1 MEKLLFE
8 IGTEEIPAKF
18 MPGILKQLQELAA
31 GKMQELRIPFE
42 NITVYGTPRRMTF
55 IAAGVAE
62 TQADSTIEA
71 KGPSVK
77 IAFVSGAPSKAAIG
91 FARGQ
96 GIDVK
101 DLEVR
106 GEYVYAVKHLAGQP
120 VADLL
125 PGLLLDI
132 LESLSFPKNM
142 RWADYDFRFV
152 RPIRWL
158 VALFGEKVIPVEIT
172 GVKSGRYSMGHRFMQ
187 QSMKE
192 AVETKGLLSA
202 AINKVGNVVHSAV
215 MGMQGA
221 VEIPNADAYVQALAD
236 NFVMV
241 DQDARRELIRQQVTE
256 LAAAEGGIAEID
268 EDLLEE
274 VNYLVEY
281 PTALCGKFE
290 EKFLSLPKEAIITPM
305 REHQRYFPVVDEEG
319 RLLNKFITVR
329 NGGKEFLD
337 VVAHGNERVLRAR
350 LSDAEF
356 FFNEDRKKPLID
368 RQDGLTKIVF
378 QEGLGNLADKTERLL
393 KLGRVF
399 GEECGLH
406 EEAAVVLERAT
417 ELAKTDLTTGMVTE
431 FTELQGV
438 MGKEYALLDG
448 ESPEVAEA
456 IFEQYLPRFAGDV
469 LPQTEAGKVLSI
481 IDKVDNIVA
490 TFSRGLIPT
499 GSQDPYALRRQT
511 IGILNILLGSEW
523 NISLRPI
530 FKASMELLNVATDKQ
545 EELLNAL
552 LGEQLAWAL
561 EDRMEISHQL
571 QILRDSQGGKYT
583 PFISSEVNKTLKLK
597 LESSTSLQSI
607 IRNLTGGNTT
617 NIFNQFNQQN
627 NLNTENTIS
636 IEEARTIVLESQ
648 KVLTK
653 TEEAK
658 LLEDKYDI
666 NSLPEVVATKQE
678 GVDTSKEGL
687 NLNKKEL
694 NQITDNYK
702 AAMELSSKEH
712 HELRREIEMRID
724 TDSYDPEMDRYLE
737 DDEILESE
745 EDTSLAASFL
755 NKRK

>member
-96 GIDVK
+96 GVDVNE
-101 DLEVR
+101 LEVR

-125 PGLLLDI
+125 PALLLDI

-158 VALFGEKVIPVEIT
+158 VALFGDKVVPVEIT

-192 AVETKGLLSA
+192 AVENKGLLSA
-202 AINKVGNVVHSAV
+202 ALNKVGNVVHSAV

-236 NFVMV
+236 NFVLV

-305 REHQRYFPVVDEEG
+305 REHQRYFPVVDAEG

-356 FFNEDRKKPLID
+356 FFNEDRKIKLED
-368 RQDGLTKIVF
+368 RLEKLKTVSF
-378 QEGLGNLADKTERLL
+378 QEGLGNMYDKSERLTKLAEMVKFAINVKVDDANL
-393 KLGRVF
+393 KRTAL
-399 GEECGLH
+399 
-406 EEAAVVLERAT
+406 
-417 ELAKTDLTTGMVTE
+417 LAKTDLVAGMVVE

-438 MGKEYALLDG
+438 MGREYAKLDG
-448 ESPEVAEA
+448 EPAEVAAGIYEH
-456 IFEQYLPRFAGDV
+456 YLPRFAGDE
-469 LPQTEAGKVLSI
+469 LPQGTIGRIVGIS
-481 IDKVDNIVA
+481 DKMDNIVA
-490 TFSRGLIPT
+490 TFSRGLAPT
-499 GSQDPYALRRQT
+499 GSQDPYALRRQAL
-511 IGILNILLGSEW
+511 GIINILISSNYHLPLIKILAGALYLLNIKPEDTGKLIPQILEFFK
-523 NISLRPI
+523 LRLKNLMI
-530 FKASMELLNVATDKQ
+530 EQGIRYDVVDAVFADERNDDLVDIYARCQ
-545 EELLNAL
+545 ALNAYV
-552 LGEQLAWAL
+552 AL
-561 EDRMEISHQL
+561 PEAEAVIQASIRVCNLCKKIDTEVA
-571 QILRDSQGGKYT
+571 
-583 PFISSEVNKTLKLK
+583 ISSALFADPAEQELHDVLIRLNKELIPDIVTYNYAAALKLAEQVVEPVNKFFDSVMVMDENAAVKNNRLAL
-597 LESSTSLQSI
+597 LEQAKEV
-607 IRNLTGGNTT
+607 T
-617 NIFNQFNQQN
+617 NAVGD
-627 NLNTENTIS
+627 LS
-636 IEEARTIVLESQ
+636 CIVL
-648 KVLTK
+648 
-653 TEEAK
+653 
-658 LLEDKYDI
+658 
-666 NSLPEVVATKQE
+666 
-678 GVDTSKEGL
+678 
-687 NLNKKEL
+687 
-694 NQITDNYK
+694 
-702 AAMELSSKEH
+702 
-712 HELRREIEMRID
+712 
-724 TDSYDPEMDRYLE
+724 
-737 DDEILESE
+737 
-745 EDTSLAASFL
+745 
-755 NKRK
+755 